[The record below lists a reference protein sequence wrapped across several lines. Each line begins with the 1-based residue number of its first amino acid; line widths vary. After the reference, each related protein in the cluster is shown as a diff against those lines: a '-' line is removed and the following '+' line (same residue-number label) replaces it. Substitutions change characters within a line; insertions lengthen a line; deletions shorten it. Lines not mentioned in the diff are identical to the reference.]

1 MDDHR
6 NASTGEQAGSSK
18 GYVLTEYLAI
28 LQSWKNLAMALLIS
42 ITVISVITAFI
53 LPPVYES
60 ETRLM
65 PVGESD
71 LMGSS
76 RFQTLSQFAGFVDF
90 ASIAGGGSA
99 RNSLVSIL
107 DSDQLRVRVAR
118 ALNLA
123 ERYGVDHPDSS
134 IRHVLAGRVLRDKLT
149 FAINKYDN
157 IVITAEAEDPDL
169 VIGILDETIAQVAT
183 IQNQMNLST
192 ARQTRQFV
200 ERRMGEARATLRDA
214 QISLTKF
221 QNEYGI
227 IAVVE
232 QQAAMVELVARL
244 ETEMTLKKAELSA
257 ARNFYGGQSSR
268 IRQLEA
274 EIQALDNQL
283 QRILRPGEAA
293 PGEPAPGEPA
303 AGGPAAG
310 GPAAGGP
317 AAGGPAGD
325 EPAPDEPA
333 IDDAG
338 VWTRSPSLREMPDLA
353 AEYARLAMDVEI
365 QQSLL
370 ALLAQQYEQA
380 KINEVREVSSFEVVD
395 PPRDP
400 PKPTRTKKKI
410 VLAGFIVAVILAA
423 ALPVLIDSLDRYF
436 PGEAR
441 REARDLLR
449 SLLTRR
455 SS

>member
-28 LQSWKNLAMALLIS
+28 LQSWKNLATALLIS

-283 QRILRPGEAA
+283 QRILRPGEV
-293 PGEPAPGEPA
+293 APGEPA
-303 AGGPAAG
+303 AEEPAAEKSAAG
-310 GPAAGGP
+310 GSAADESVADEVPADGL
-317 AAGGPAGD
+317 
-325 EPAPDEPA
+325 APDQPA

-338 VWTRSPSLREMPDLA
+338 VWSRSPSLREMPDLA

-423 ALPVLIDSLDRYF
+423 ALPILIDSLDRYF